1 MVVDNVD
8 NQEQLRHQGQP
19 EGCALGQLARFDRA
33 AESADDAGE
42 QVAGEIGHQHQGA
55 DYDDG

>member
-19 EGCALGQLARFDRA
+19 EGRALGQLAWFDRD
-33 AESADDAGE
+33 AESVDAAGE
-42 QVAGEIGHQHQGA
+42 QAAGEIGHQLQGA